1 MTRLNPVDHP
11 VHDVI
16 VRRWSPVGFADRP
29 VAAADLRSLFEAA
42 RWAPSAF
49 NEQPW
54 SFLVARREDADR
66 FAAMHSCLVEGNQDW
81 AATAPVLVLTV
92 VAEQFT
98 RNGAPNATAL
108 YDLGQ
113 AVALLTVEATA
124 RGLAVHQMGGIL
136 PERAAELFGVPE
148 GRRVVTGMAVGYAAG
163 DVTTLPEAWQA
174 RDTAPRARRP
184 LADLV
189 FSGAWGAAAD
199 LGDDG

>member
-1 MTRLNPVDHP
+1 MSRLNPVDHP

-16 VRRWSPVGFADRP
+16 ARRWSPVGFADRP

-54 SFLVARREDADR
+54 SFIVARREDADH
-66 FAAMHSCLVEGNQDW
+66 FAAVHSCLVEGNQDW
-81 AATAPVLVLTV
+81 AANAPVLMLTV
-92 VAEQFT
+92 ASEQFA

-113 AVALLTVEATA
+113 AVAMLTVEATA

-136 PERAAELFGVPE
+136 PDRAAELFGVPD
-148 GRRVVTGMAVGYAAG
+148 GRRVATALAVGYAVD

-174 RDTAPRARRP
+174 RDTAPRVRRP
-184 LADLV
+184 LADTV
-189 FSGAWGAAAD
+189 FSTAWRTAAD
-199 LGDDG
+199 LSGDR